1 MTKGRGMPRR
11 AMRERKMRRKS
22 FIWAGAMLATL
33 ILAAPAA
40 MAQQGSRM
48 TGLKLEGDKPIQIES
63 DHLEVREDDGVA
75 IFTGNVAVVQGPM
88 LMRSG
93 KMTVYY
99 NNEGGSAATGS
110 ANIDR
115 LEVEN
120 KVYVKSETQ
129 VATADTG
136 SFDMKSEVLVL
147 SGKEVV
153 LSEGDNIIVGCKLTV
168 QMATGLANLEG
179 CSESGGGRVKMLLKP
194 ASQGQ
199 R

>member
-1 MTKGRGMPRR
+1 MLRV
-11 AMRERKMRRKS
+11 S
-22 FIWAGAMLATL
+22 FKWMCAALL
-33 ILAAPAA
+33 PLVLAAFPAT
-40 MAQQGSRM
+40 AQQQGDRM

-63 DHLEVREDDGVA
+63 DHLEVRENDGVA
-75 IFTGNVAVVQGPM
+75 VFSGNVAVVQGPM

-99 NNEGGSAATGS
+99 KKEDGKVASGSS
-110 ANIDR
+110 SIDR

-120 KVYVKSETQ
+120 KVYVKSESQ

-179 CSESGGGRVKMLLKP
+179 CGDDGSTGGGRVKMLLKP

>member
-1 MTKGRGMPRR
+1 MT
-11 AMRERKMRRKS
+11 RERRGRTFS
-22 FIWAGAMLATL
+22 SSAAIWMGLL
-33 ILAAPAA
+33 IVAAPAA
-40 MAQQGSRM
+40 MAQQQSGRM

-63 DHLEVREDDGVA
+63 DHLEVRENDGVA
-75 IFTGNVAVVQGPM
+75 VFTGNVAVVQGPM
-88 LMRSG
+88 LLRSG

-99 NNEGGSAATGS
+99 DNQGGSASTGS

-115 LEVEN
+115 LVVEN
-120 KVYVKSETQ
+120 KVYVKSDTQ

-168 QMATGLANLEG
+168 QMASGLANLEG
-179 CSESGGGRVKMLLKP
+179 CGSGSAAGSGRVKMLLKP
-194 ASQGQ
+194 ASQDK